1 MANLKQD
8 ISQIFLND
16 IIKPNLE
23 KIHPKH
29 LEMIIKLLQLL
40 EENIACPSVVQLF
53 EGDPNS
59 AYGKISAR
67 RKDDTVTLDGK
78 TRFDI
83 YEKISLLRHSLNVA
97 YKIIELLN
105 ESKEYKSF
113 KKNIIW

>member
-1 MANLKQD
+1 
-8 ISQIFLND
+8 
-16 IIKPNLE
+16 
-23 KIHPKH
+23 
-29 LEMIIKLLQLL
+29 MIIKLLQLL

-67 RKDDTVTLDGK
+67 RKDGERVDTVTLDGK

-113 KKNIIW
+113 KKHCLVKQLL